1 MKSHSSQLNEI
12 NVWIETRESI
22 RIIIIVFWS
31 SNKHM
36 QMNIQYKA
44 TVWTYGYE
52 SLNRDTTKPCS
63 LSQTNFPFLILSH
76 PHTNMS
82 HPLRSFLHEI
92 INSLW
97 LYRLQFHVIFAKIHG
112 KRILHY
118 FKHTKRFN
126 YTEEEREIAKKSTM
140 EDETRVATARVRTT
154 QTLVFSNHKQTP
166 TRYSINNT
174 DCARKQWQTIDVFVS
189 YDNLRKMGQKPLVK
203 YEISFFI
210 VLLALQCYE
219 WRFDVIFTS
228 LFPLSTSGH
237 DDSSILATFS
247 K

>member
-1 MKSHSSQLNEI
+1 MDMK
-12 NVWIETRESI
+12 VWIETRRNLVHYRKPTFRFS
-22 RIIIIVFWS
+22 F
-31 SNKHM
+31 
-36 QMNIQYKA
+36 
-44 TVWTYGYE
+44 
-52 SLNRDTTKPCS
+52 SL
-63 LSQTNFPFLILSH
+63 I
-76 PHTNMS
+76 HTQIWAI
-82 HPLRSFLHEI
+82 SFLPPWNNKLALAVPATIPRHFRKDSWQKNFTLFQTHKAI
-92 INSLW
+92 QF
-97 LYRLQFHVIFAKIHG
+97 YR
-112 KRILHY
+112 R
-118 FKHTKRFN
+118 R
-126 YTEEEREIAKKSTM
+126 ERDSEKSAM

-189 YDNLRKMGQKPLVK
+189 YDNLWKMGQKQLVK

-219 WRFDVIFTS
+219 WRFGVIFTS
-228 LFPLSTSGH
+228 LPPLLTSGH